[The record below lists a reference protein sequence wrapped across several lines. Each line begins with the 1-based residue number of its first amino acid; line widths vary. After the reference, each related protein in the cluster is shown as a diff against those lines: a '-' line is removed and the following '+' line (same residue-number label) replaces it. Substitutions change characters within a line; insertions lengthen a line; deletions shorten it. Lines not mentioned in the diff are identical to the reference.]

1 MRDLGTGSFSHVPA
15 MPSMAGVNHI
25 PPLMERLDVGD
36 GLSLAARVWKGKS
49 GMPVILYLHGIEGH
63 SGWFENTASV
73 LNARGMTIYAPDRR
87 GAGLNPRDRGNLASY
102 KDYLNDIEVIL
113 RKITF
118 DFVGHPIIL
127 LGHCWGAK
135 AASLIVQ
142 RDYKP
147 VGAEALNLPIAGC
160 VLVAPAI
167 YTKVDYGMGTKFQIA
182 YNALLGGDSGGH
194 RKWPL
199 PLEVEMF
206 TDNPTYQGYL
216 KRDSMR
222 LTEVT
227 ASFLIENLKISK
239 LAEKAASQ
247 IDMPVLVL
255 QGGSDRI
262 VDVEKVQTWY
272 SKIPSETKDLRIF
285 PDSQHCLDFDANWF
299 KEYTH
304 VLSEWILA
312 RCPVVT

>member
-1 MRDLGTGSFSHVPA
+1 
-15 MPSMAGVNHI
+15 MAGVNYI
-25 PPLMERLDVGD
+25 APVLDRMDAAD
-36 GLSLAARVWKGKS
+36 GVSIKRRVWKGKS

-63 SGWFENTASV
+63 SGWFENTASF
-73 LNARGMTIYAPDRR
+73 LNSKGMTIYAPDRR
-87 GAGLNPRDRGNLASY
+87 GAGMNARDRGNMSSY
-102 KDYLNDIEVIL
+102 KEYLNDIEVAL

-118 DFVGHPIIL
+118 DHVGHPIIL

-135 AASLIVQ
+135 AAAVIVQ

-160 VLVAPAI
+160 VLTSPAI
-167 YTKVDYGMGTKFQIA
+167 YTKVDLGTSTKFQIA
-182 YNALLGGDSGGH
+182 YNTLFGGDAASH

-216 KRDSMR
+216 KRDPLR

-227 ASFLIENLKISK
+227 ASFLVESLKLSK
-239 LAEKAASQ
+239 LAEKAAPQ
-247 IDMPVLVL
+247 IDVPVLVL

-262 VDVEKVQTWY
+262 VDVEKMQTWY
-272 SKIPSETKDLRIF
+272 SKIPSTKGQTSDLRIF

-304 VLSEWILA
+304 ILSEWILA